1 MTEYHRSV
9 RAVDS
14 QTRKLLDQITLEG
27 TCCCWNIYHPQTK
40 FAKVMFLQVS
50 VCSQGGG
57 MRGCSR
63 EEGGMACMV
72 ASGGDAWLLPG
83 GMHGCSPGEPAWDT
97 MRYGDTINERAV
109 RILLECILLFI
120 ITSNKRLMPTS
131 PTFVYRKKSCTST
144 IKLISG
150 CVRIT
155 QPPGICRV
163 CSKIGCV
170 YCMG

>member
-1 MTEYHRSV
+1 MLCGGGGH
-9 RAVDS
+9 
-14 QTRKLLDQITLEG
+14 G
-27 TCCCWNIYHPQTK
+27 MHGC
-40 FAKVMFLQVS
+40 F
-50 VCSQGGG
+50 QGGCMVAPG
-57 MRGCSR
+57 GHAWLLRGACVVAPGGPMHGCS
-63 EEGGMACMV
+63 GGACMV
-72 ASGGDAWLLPG
+72 ARGACMVALGGHAWLLPG
-83 GMHGCSPGEPAWDT
+83 GVHGCSWGEPAWDT

-109 RILLECILLFI
+109 RILLECILVFI

-131 PTFVYRKKSCTST
+131 PTFVYREKSCTST

-170 YCMG
+170 YRMG